1 MLMWKAPNRQ
11 SNQITQSYNDG
22 LVTIYSVT
30 DKAKP
35 GYKPVESLAPKIM
48 LRYEE
53 QRLGINR
60 LYMSRQNQA
69 EVTRVLRVPKS
80 EKINTQDVAVTED
93 GKQYRIDVVQSVHD
107 IFPPSIDISLVSVKQ
122 KFEGDII

>member
-1 MLMWKAPNRQ
+1 MLMWTAPNRP

-22 LVTIYSVT
+22 IVAICSVT
-30 DKAKP
+30 DEAKP
-35 GYKPVESLAPKIM
+35 GYKPVEGLAVKIR

-93 GKQYRIDVVQSVHD
+93 GKQYRIDVVQSVPD
-107 IFPPSIDISLVSVKQ
+107 IFPPSLDISLVSVKQ

>member
-1 MLMWKAPNRQ
+1 MWTAPNRP

-22 LVTIYSVT
+22 IVAICSVT
-30 DKAKP
+30 DEAKP
-35 GYKPVESLAPKIM
+35 GYKPVEGLAVKIR

-93 GKQYRIDVVQSVHD
+93 GKQYRIDVVQSVPD
-107 IFPPSIDISLVSVKQ
+107 IFPPSLDISLVSVKQ

>member
-1 MLMWKAPNRQ
+1 MLMWTAPNRP

-22 LVTIYSVT
+22 IVAICSVT
-30 DKAKP
+30 DEAKP
-35 GYKPVESLAPKIM
+35 GYKPVEGLAVKIR

-93 GKQYRIDVVQSVHD
+93 GKQYRIDVVQSVPD

>member
-1 MLMWKAPNRQ
+1 MWTAPNRP

-22 LVTIYSVT
+22 IVAICSVT
-30 DKAKP
+30 DEAKP
-35 GYKPVESLAPKIM
+35 GYKPVEGLAVKIR

-93 GKQYRIDVVQSVHD
+93 GKQYRIDVVQSVPD